1 MSECKVC
8 GPMFIGV
15 CPHKPPSGPP
25 REFWRKMYEKMSSP
39 IDKFKYLCGLKE
51 LSWEDCQD
59 AWFESQKLMPEIAS
73 AFDAVVAERDALAA
87 ELETYKNQFKNE
99 VDRAT
104 EFNNAERMRLAAQL
118 AELRLAKP
126 NAGSTDTLT
135 EKYRL
140 RRERDQLKAELAE
153 ARDRW
158 DYFEKAWKQYSAL
171 YSDAISERTQL
182 RSACEMLAKVLESVE
197 LYPNGH
203 TNMRVKAALAQY
215 EALKRQLAGE
225 GVSREPKG

>member
-87 ELETYKNQFKNE
+87 
-99 VDRAT
+99 
-104 EFNNAERMRLAAQL
+104 QL

-153 ARDRW
+153 A
-158 DYFEKAWKQYSAL
+158 KA
-171 YSDAISERTQL
+171 E
-182 RSACEMLAKVLESVE
+182 LA
-197 LYPNGH
+197 
-203 TNMRVKAALAQY
+203 R
-215 EALKRQLAGE
+215 LKNE
-225 GVSREPKG
+225 